1 MAGKMKDLGF
11 EILTCADCPHLSTNC
26 CPREEADAT
35 QMECFPRTDLRK
47 ALEDLE
53 EERKR
58 HGQQSLAL

>member
-1 MAGKMKDLGF
+1 MGEYQVKDLGF

-35 QMECFPRTDLRK
+35 QMECHPRTDWRK

-53 EERKR
+53 EEKKATKQGR
-58 HGQQSLAL
+58 LF